1 MVILQCDELY
11 TFPLWFKAYAHK
23 MPEPVIE
30 IIKDVVKTENFL
42 SDSSL
47 LFNVYGKLIRYK
59 LVNYEINAH
68 SPRAKFINVTGS
80 ETMECVHTLW
90 EKLKPLIVL
99 SSKAFAWAIFYNCER
114 EFRKELQLVGASDI
128 HNEFMEELRN
138 TVDVF
143 RGLIVMERF

>member
-1 MVILQCDELY
+1 MITLHCDELY
-11 TFPLWFKAYAHK
+11 MYPLWFKAYAHK
-23 MPEPVIE
+23 MPEPVIG

-42 SDSSL
+42 KDTSYLFSD
-47 LFNVYGKLIRYK
+47 YGKLIRYK

-68 SPRAKFINVTGS
+68 NPRARFITITGS
-80 ETMECVHTLW
+80 EAMERIHTLW
-90 EKLKPLIVL
+90 EKLKPLIEL
-99 SSKAFAWAIFYNCER
+99 SSKAYAWAIFYNCKQ
-114 EFRKELQLVGASDI
+114 EFRKELQLVGASDT